1 VVTSTA
7 HGLKP
12 GDKIPILAGTLTEM
26 TELNGAG
33 YTIFNVTDN
42 TFQLFEVGTDTVVDS
57 STYAA
62 ETTGGSGVKVNNP
75 NPWIFEGYLSFQGTD
90 DLVLSWRGYDRSNT
104 MMGVEQISETTG
116 ADLDIEVTATL
127 EHASDTVS
135 MDLFTV
141 EGR

>member
-1 VVTSTA
+1 
-7 HGLKP
+7 
-12 GDKIPILAGTLTEM
+12 
-26 TELNGAG
+26 
-33 YTIFNVTDN
+33 
-42 TFQLFEVGTDTVVDS
+42 
-57 STYAA
+57 
-62 ETTGGSGVKVNNP
+62 
-75 NPWIFEGYLSFQGTD
+75 
-90 DLVLSWRGYDRSNT
+90 